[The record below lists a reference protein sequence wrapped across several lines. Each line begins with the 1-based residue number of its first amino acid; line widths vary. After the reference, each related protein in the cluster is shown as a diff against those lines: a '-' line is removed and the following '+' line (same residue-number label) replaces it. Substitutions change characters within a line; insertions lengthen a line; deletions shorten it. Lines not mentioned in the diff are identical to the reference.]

1 MGRVNYW
8 LTYTFPKPVFIYL
21 LSVGISIRNPVR
33 NPDRTVGAGTSIR
46 NPVRNPDRTVGA
58 GTSIR
63 NPDRTVRAGVSIR
76 NPVRNPDRTAGAGIS
91 ILLNSIF
98 SPRHFDF
105 YFVSNRLL

>member
-21 LSVGISIRNPVR
+21 LSVG
-33 NPDRTVGAGTSIR
+33 TSIR

-58 GTSIR
+58 GI
-63 NPDRTVRAGVSIR
+63 SIR
-76 NPVRNPDRTAGAGIS
+76 NPVRNPDRTMHAGTSIRNPGRNPDRTVGASIS

>member
-21 LSVGISIRNPVR
+21 LSVGTSIRNPDRTMGAGISIRNPVRNPDGTVGAGISIRNPVRNPDRTMGAGISIRNPVR
-33 NPDRTVGAGTSIR
+33 NPDRTV
-46 NPVRNPDRTVGA
+46 
-58 GTSIR
+58 
-63 NPDRTVRAGVSIR
+63 
-76 NPVRNPDRTAGAGIS
+76 GAGIS